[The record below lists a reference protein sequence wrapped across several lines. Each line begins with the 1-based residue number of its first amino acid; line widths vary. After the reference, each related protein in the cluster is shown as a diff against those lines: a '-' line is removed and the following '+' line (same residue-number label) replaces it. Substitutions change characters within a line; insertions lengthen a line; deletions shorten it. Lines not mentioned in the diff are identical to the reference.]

1 MFVMQSPSMEESFT
15 IHLGSQQ
22 KHMHNIRILSADV
35 NELCSPLHTREESL
49 SGLNIAL
56 GLYSCSLCGIVVLTP
71 SRSVQANRPIVGSAT
86 MSTEFHFDQ
95 INYQI
100 EDIQNRLV
108 ALDLNGGGVVPSS
121 SSSPVKLP
129 SATKAKLKPGDFF
142 VTRHSNL
149 SQTHVIFHLI
159 SDEPFNS
166 PDEINSRHP
175 VILGLRNVLKTA
187 CRYDITMLTIPALL
201 RHEMAEVIYIF
212 YLNYKIVY

>member
-1 MFVMQSPSMEESFT
+1 MFVMQTPSMEESFT
-15 IHLGSQQ
+15 IHLGSQL

-35 NELCSPLHTREESL
+35 NELCSQLHTGEESL

-71 SRSVQANRPIVGSAT
+71 SRSVQANRQIIHSAT

-100 EDIQNRLV
+100 EDIQNRLL
-108 ALDLNGGGVVPSS
+108 ALD
-121 SSSPVKLP
+121 SSSPDGGP
-129 SATKAKLKPGDFF
+129 SSPIKQAKTKLKPGDFF

-187 CRYDITMLTIPALL
+187 CRNDITMLTIPALL
-201 RHEMAEVIYIF
+201 RHEMAEVKYAFLINFIIF
-212 YLNYKIVY
+212 N